1 MVNMKKITSL
11 VLVFSMVLTVF
22 IVPSVAYNEQTE
34 VVVNVA
40 NNFDIAIE
48 KKGNTRTAVV
58 TDLNKG
64 TVDVVSIN
72 DETGVTT
79 INGEVFSPIVNT
91 TYIYSPAVHS
101 VSSEDNWTTPQTNI
115 ISLSLGAF
123 AATAIIGYL
132 NLKYGIP
139 SDKATYIAGLVIGG
153 SGFLYVKSV
162 TQFNYVDYGTKVGY
176 RLTESFHLKADASDA
191 PLYTRTMTGSR

>member
-1 MVNMKKITSL
+1 MKKITSL

>member
-1 MVNMKKITSL
+1 MKKITSL
-11 VLVFSMVLTVF
+11 VLVFSMVLTAF

-34 VVVNVA
+34 AVINVA
-40 NNFDIAIE
+40 NNFDITIE
-48 KKGNTRTAVV
+48 KKGNIRTAVV
-58 TDLNKG
+58 TDLNEG

-72 DETGVTT
+72 DETGVVT
-79 INGEVFSPIVNT
+79 INGEVFSPIVNI

-101 VSSEDNWTTPQTNI
+101 ASSEDNWTAPQTSI

-123 AATAIIGYL
+123 TTAAIVGYL
-132 NLKYGIP
+132 NLKYGVP
-139 SDKATYIAGLVIGG
+139 SDTAAYIAGLVIGA

-176 RLTESFHLKADASDA
+176 RLTESLHLKADASDA

>member
-1 MVNMKKITSL
+1 MKKITSL

-153 SGFLYVKSV
+153 SGFLYV
-162 TQFNYVDYGTKVGY
+162 Y
-176 RLTESFHLKADASDA
+176 
-191 PLYTRTMTGSR
+191 